1 MQSPTP
7 SPWVSQRVAA
17 DHFGVSQRTLVRLR
31 NGSTDYGHHTPALLA
46 PGVHWR
52 RVTASPSGKVQ
63 YHLEAVEAAI
73 NERSARSSAGLEV
86 AE

>member
-1 MQSPTP
+1 MTTSP

-17 DHFGVSQRTLVRLR
+17 DHFGISQRSLTRLR
-31 NGSTDYGHHTPALLA
+31 NGSTDYGHHTPALLT

-52 RVTASPSGKVQ
+52 RVTASARGKVQ
-63 YHLEAVEAAI
+63 YNLEAVEAVI
-73 NERSARSSAGLEV
+73 NERSARSIAGLEV

>member
-17 DHFGVSQRTLVRLR
+17 DHFGVSQRTLGRLR

-52 RVTASPSGKVQ
+52 RVTASPSGTVQ

-73 NERSARSSAGLEV
+73 NERSARSIAGLEV

>member
-7 SPWVSQRVAA
+7 SQWVSQRAAA
-17 DHFGVSQRTLVRLR
+17 DHFGISERTLTRLR
-31 NGSTDYGHHTPALLA
+31 NGSTDYGCHRPAVLT

-52 RVTASPSGKVQ
+52 RISAFARGRVQ
-63 YHLEAVEAAI
+63 YNLEALEAAI
-73 NERSARSSAGLEV
+73 NERSARSIAGLEV